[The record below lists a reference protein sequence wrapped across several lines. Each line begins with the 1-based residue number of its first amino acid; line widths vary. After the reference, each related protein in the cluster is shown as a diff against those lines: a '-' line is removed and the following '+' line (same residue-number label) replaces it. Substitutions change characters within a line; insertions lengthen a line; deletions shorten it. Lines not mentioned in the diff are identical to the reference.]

1 MNHIG
6 RKLYHLIGGIGLL
19 SLYYLLERKEALICY
34 SVIFLS
40 VLAIDVTRLRNDA
53 FNRFMQTRFSSFIRK
68 NEANTLTGTA
78 PYVLG
83 IGLTLYL
90 YQTGTAT
97 AAILFLA
104 CGDVMATAVGER
116 FGRTKV
122 AREKSLEGTAA
133 FFVTA
138 VLSGVFLNITAF
150 QMSFGIMFIGAFVAA
165 LVELLPLPVNDNLSI
180 PVVSGGAMELL
191 ARTLESL

>member
-6 RKLYHLIGGIGLL
+6 RKLYHLIGGVGLL
-19 SLYYLLERKEALICY
+19 SLYYLLERKDALICY

-40 VLAIDVTRLRNDA
+40 VLAIDITRLRNDV

-90 YQTGTAT
+90 YQTGIAT

-138 VLSGVFLNITAF
+138 VLSGVFLNITMF
-150 QMSFGIMFIGAFVAA
+150 QMSFGLLFIGAFVAA

-191 ARTLESL
+191 ARTLGSL

>member
-1 MNHIG
+1 MKHIG
-6 RKLYHLIGGIGLL
+6 RKLFHLIGGIGLL
-19 SLYYLLERKEALICY
+19 SLYYLVERKDALICY
-34 SVIFLS
+34 CVIFLS
-40 VLAIDVTRLRNDA
+40 VLAIDITRLRNDA
-53 FNRFMQTRFSSFIRK
+53 FNRFVQTRFSSFIRK

-90 YQTGTAT
+90 YQTGIAT

-122 AREKSLEGTAA
+122 AKEKSLEGTAA

-138 VLSGVFLNITAF
+138 VLSGVFLNITMF
-150 QMSFGIMFIGAFVAA
+150 QMSFGLLFVGAFIAA